1 MAGTVETLMPGA
13 YRRGQNTV
21 GNFSPPEQVYVPA
34 LMHSFALWLRE
45 SDDIHPILKAGI
57 AHVHLVAIHP
67 FWHGNGRTAR
77 GLATLILQRSD
88 FGFQKL
94 LSLEASLFSVQN
106 LYFAAIDQTLG
117 KAFSKGY
124 DATA

>member
-67 FWHGNGRTAR
+67 FWDGNGRTAR

-94 LSLEASLFSVQN
+94 LSLEASLFGIQN
-106 LYFAAIDQTLG
+106 LYFAVIDQTLG